1 MTADHPEK
9 ICDQISDGILE
20 AIGVAESGGIHLET
34 FGTNTIEEDKILE
47 AVKASFD
54 FRPPAIINQLELKR
68 PVFKQTAAYGHFGSR
83 NLFRRRLIKRNF

>member
-1 MTADHPEK
+1 M
-9 ICDQISDGILE
+9 
-20 AIGVAESGGIHLET
+20 ET

-68 PVFKQTAAYGHFGSR
+68 PVFKQTAVYGHFGR
-83 NLFRRRLIKRNF
+83 PEFT